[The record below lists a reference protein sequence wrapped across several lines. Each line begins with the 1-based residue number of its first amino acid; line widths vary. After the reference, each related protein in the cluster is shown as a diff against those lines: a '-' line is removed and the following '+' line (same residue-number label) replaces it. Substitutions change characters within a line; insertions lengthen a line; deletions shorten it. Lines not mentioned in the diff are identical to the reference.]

1 MNLRNSRIMEFK
13 AGSEY
18 HIPVLYNEVIEG
30 LNLRPNTTIV
40 DGTLG
45 GGGHTELIL
54 KSNKT
59 IKVIGVD
66 RDTQAIEFTTNRLK
80 KFSSRLDVVHS
91 NFKEI
96 VNILNEKEVKADG
109 ILLDLGVSSHQ
120 IDDETRGFSFRF
132 DADLDMRMDR
142 EQTLTA
148 KDVVNNYTESDLVEI
163 FSSYGEEK
171 YSKRIARGIIARR
184 PISTTF
190 ELKNAITEIVDR
202 INKKDSPSSVQRV
215 FQAIRIEVNAELT
228 ELYDFIVSL
237 PSVLNKG
244 ARIAIISFH
253 SLEDRIVKRAFNELT
268 TECVCPPK
276 IPVCVCGHKAKAKHI
291 TRKPITATSEELS
304 TNPRSAPAKLRV
316 VEII

>member
-1 MNLRNSRIMEFK
+1 MEYK

-18 HIPVLYNEVIEG
+18 HIPVLYNEVIDG
-30 LNLRPNTTIV
+30 LNLRPNSIIV

-45 GGGHTELIL
+45 GGGHTEFIL
-54 KSNKT
+54 NSDKS

-66 RDTQAIEFTTNRLK
+66 RDQEAIKFTGNRLK
-80 KFSSRLDVVHS
+80 KFKSRLQIVHS

-96 VNILNEKEVKADG
+96 VNILSDLNIKADG

-120 IDDETRGFSFRF
+120 IDDENRGFSFRF
-132 DADLDMRMDR
+132 DSELDMRMDNTQ
-142 EQTLTA
+142 ELTA
-148 KDVVNNYTESDLVEI
+148 KEVVNNYTESQLVEI

-171 YSKRIARGIIARR
+171 YSKRVAKGIIAKR
-184 PISTTF
+184 PLSTTF
-190 ELKNAITEIVDR
+190 ELKSAITEVVDK
-202 INKKDSPSSVQRV
+202 INKKESPSSVQRV

-228 ELYDFIVSL
+228 KLYDFIVSL
-237 PSVLNKG
+237 PAVLNKG

-268 TECVCPPK
+268 TDCVCPPR

-291 TRKPITATSEELS
+291 TRKPITATKEELE

>member
-1 MNLRNSRIMEFK
+1 MACK

-18 HIPVLYNEVIEG
+18 HIPVLYNEVIDG
-30 LNLRPNTTIV
+30 LNLRPDTIIV

-54 KSNKT
+54 NSNKT
-59 IKVIGVD
+59 IKVVGVD
-66 RDTQAIEFTTNRLK
+66 RDQEAIKFTENRLK
-80 KFSSRLDVVHS
+80 KFKSRLKIVHS

-96 VNILNEKEVKADG
+96 VNILTDLNIKADG
-109 ILLDLGVSSHQ
+109 VLLDLGVSSHQ
-120 IDDETRGFSFRF
+120 IDDENRGFSFRF
-132 DADLDMRMDR
+132 DSELDMRMDKTQ
-142 EQTLTA
+142 EFSA
-148 KDVVNNYTESDLVEI
+148 KEVVNNYTESQLVEI
-163 FSSYGEEK
+163 FSTYGEEK
-171 YSKRIARGIIARR
+171 YSKRVAKGIIARR

-190 ELKNAITEIVDR
+190 ELKSAITDVVDK
-202 INKKDSPSSVQRV
+202 INRKESPNSVQRV

-228 ELYDFIVSL
+228 KLYDFIVSL
-237 PSVLNKG
+237 PAVLNKG

-268 TECVCPPK
+268 TECVCPPR

-291 TRKPITATSEELS
+291 TRKPITATKDELAA
-304 TNPRSAPAKLRV
+304 NPRSAPAKLRV